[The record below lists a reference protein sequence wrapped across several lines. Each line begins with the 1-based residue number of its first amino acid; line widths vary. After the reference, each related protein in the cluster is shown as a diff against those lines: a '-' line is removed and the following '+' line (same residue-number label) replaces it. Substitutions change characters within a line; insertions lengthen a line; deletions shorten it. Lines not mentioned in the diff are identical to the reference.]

1 MNDTRKMVLTL
12 FIVALVCAV
21 VLSFV
26 YAFTSP
32 RIKETKKKLSLEGL
46 RQVIEA
52 REFKNI
58 IPDTLW
64 QAFDSAG
71 NRVGIVYRVFP
82 RGYGGP
88 IPITVGLGP
97 DGKITGIKI
106 ASAAEGLKETPGLG
120 VKTTEPE
127 FTGQFIG
134 KCGND
139 VLLKKDGGTI
149 DGITAATIS
158 SRAVCNGIKQGIDT
172 YSKYLGPTYDK
183 KKLFPGAKSFS
194 PIIKD
199 TLWYALSDTDTLG
212 IVFIGATSGYLDT
225 IKFIVGLNKK
235 KKITGVDILY
245 INESAGFGDKIK
257 DQNFLNK
264 FKKGMPEAI
273 TGATISSKA
282 LINGVKNG
290 IKRFKEYL
298 K

>member
-1 MNDTRKMVLTL
+1 MTSTRQMILTL
-12 FIVALVCAV
+12 VIVAVVCAII
-21 VLSFV
+21 LSFV
-26 YAFTSP
+26 YAFTAP
-32 RIKETKKKLSLEGL
+32 RIKETKKNLSLEGL
-46 RQVIEA
+46 KQVINAQGFE
-52 REFKNI
+52 NI

-64 QAFDSAG
+64 QAFDSTGA
-71 NRVGIVYRVFP
+71 VIGIVFRVFP
-82 RGYGGP
+82 RGYGGTV
-88 IPITVGLGP
+88 PITVGLGL

-172 YSKYLGPTYDK
+172 YSKYIGPSYDK
-183 KKLFPGAKSFS
+183 KKIFPEASSFCTV
-194 PIIKD
+194 IKD

-212 IVFIGATSGYLDT
+212 IVFIGATFGYVDT
-225 IKFIVGLNKK
+225 IKFIVGLDNNKM
-235 KKITGVDILY
+235 ITGVDILCM
-245 INESAGFGDKIK
+245 NETAGIGDQIK
-257 DQNFLNK
+257 NQDFLDK
-264 FKKGMPEAI
+264 FKKKIPEAI
-273 TGATISSKA
+273 TGATISSRA
-282 LINGVKNG
+282 LIDGVKKG
-290 IKRFKEYL
+290 LKRFKEYL